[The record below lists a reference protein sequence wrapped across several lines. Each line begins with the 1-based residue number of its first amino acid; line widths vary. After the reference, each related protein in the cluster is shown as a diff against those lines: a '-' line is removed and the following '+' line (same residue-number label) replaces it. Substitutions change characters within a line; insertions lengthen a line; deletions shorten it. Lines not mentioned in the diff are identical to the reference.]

1 MTGVTVKAKRP
12 LTVEDLKELLPI
24 VECQN
29 TTDKDVNTHITL
41 HGDYAELE
49 MLIDDVGNITVL

>member
-1 MTGVTVKAKRP
+1 MTGITVKANRS
-12 LTVEDLKELLPI
+12 LTEEELKELLPI

-49 MLIDDVGNITVL
+49 MLFDDDGNITVL